1 MLAVPL
7 LLALPVGVVA
17 GVLVGAV
24 GVGGLLLPV
33 ALAGPG
39 GLDPHEAAATS
50 SWAFLFTGLVAAVV
64 LARTRRVRWRSAGPL
79 ALGAAPGAV
88 AGALLGGAVPGS
100 VLVLLLAVV
109 TLGSGLHDL
118 LGPRPAPRDRV
129 LRAPTL
135 VALGAAVGVGSAL
148 TGTGGPV
155 LLVPVLLALGVDLL
169 ETIALGQLV
178 QLPVVASA
186 VAGSWPQGYV
196 DVRLGTVLGLLA
208 GAGAVLGLALARRV
222 PAAGLRR
229 ATSVV
234 LVVTGLGLAA
244 SIAL

>member
-1 MLAVPL
+1 MLAVPFV
-7 LLALPVGVVA
+7 LALPV

-24 GVGGLLLPV
+24 GVGGLLLPA

-50 SWAFLFTGLVAAVV
+50 SWAFLFTGVVALVV
-64 LARTRRVRWRSAGPL
+64 LGRGGRLRRGAAGPL

-88 AGALLGGAVPGS
+88 AGAVLGGALPGV
-100 VLVLLLAVV
+100 VLVLLLATV
-109 TLGSGLHDL
+109 TLGSGLHHL
-118 LGPRPAPRDRV
+118 LGPRPVVRDRV
-129 LRAPTL
+129 LPPATFL
-135 VALGAAVGVGSAL
+135 AVGAVVGLGSAM

-155 LLVPVLLALGVDLL
+155 LLVPVLLVLGVDLL

-178 QLPVVASA
+178 QLPIVSSA
-186 VAGSWPQGYV
+186 VVGFWSDGYV

-234 LVVTGLGLAA
+234 LVVTGAYLVL
-244 SIAL
+244 SVAL